1 MLLHTP
7 CYGWVSNK
15 MAGEYPVLK
24 GAGWALRN
32 TMQTLVVIG
41 NNLSGLVSVGI
52 NESILASD
60 HWHQQK
66 KFILILV
73 FPAQH
78 ISSWNEM
85 APTTVP
91 GAKSLKSYFFPALIL
106 ALKIIIF
113 TWQNAMMLSCGNKH
127 LKCPGWSG
135 QRALHAANL
144 NAPCYLF
151 LLKGCTHWALQ
162 LWTACPRSDINQW
175 WC

>member
-1 MLLHTP
+1 MLLHTL

-15 MAGEYPVLK
+15 MAGEYPVLQ

-106 ALKIIIF
+106 ALNFGKSSYLHGKMLWCCPVVTS
-113 TWQNAMMLSCGNKH
+113 TWSAQDEVAREHYMLQTWMHHVTYSSWKDAHTERCS
-127 LKCPGWSG
+127 SG
-135 QRALHAANL
+135 QPAHDR
-144 NAPCYLF
+144 
-151 LLKGCTHWALQ
+151 
-162 LWTACPRSDINQW
+162 I
-175 WC
+175 